1 MLLIY
6 PIVKY
11 WEIILVRGCE
21 NVESNLKQ
29 EWKATAGTNFT
40 KPCTSIIFETSRATT
55 KLRVAFSFCHV
66 VSDPTLEV
74 WRRRVGGAFVNFIL
88 LGEYYFI
95 QYNVNLTKQ
104 THTHHDAL
112 DARARISLFNPLAH
126 SV

>member
-1 MLLIY
+1 MIGPLGRL
-6 PIVKY
+6 
-11 WEIILVRGCE
+11 GAA
-21 NVESNLKQ
+21 
-29 EWKATAGTNFT
+29 ATLGQHCPQMTRRR
-40 KPCTSIIFETSRATT
+40 CT

-112 DARARISLFNPLAH
+112 DARA
-126 SV
+126 